1 MVWGQAKRYFR
12 ERADGTFPKA
22 QKLVPEALDQ
32 VKVAN
37 IRRYFHRCYRY
48 MDAYKSGLNIQ
59 QAAYTVKK
67 YTSHRRVPAS
77 VWEDEGV
84 RRRATP
90 K

>member
-1 MVWGQAKRYFR
+1 AGHKCLFLPKFHCELNPIEMVWAKRN
-12 ERADGTFPKA
+12 DVSLTFPSHG

-67 YTSHRRVPAS
+67 YTSHRRVP
-77 VWEDEGV
+77 
-84 RRRATP
+84 
-90 K
+90 